1 MYAFVFGPVAVTSEH
16 FETVEPDGSH
26 EFGTRLQVRRVNSD
40 VVDAQRQAAGRD
52 GLHTT
57 IGDPIWRADLF
68 GVVGGPPDNHAHAH
82 YHPTFDGMQPCERE
96 FAPGIVADPIGWAR
110 GQGADGPLDLH
121 VQDGRIADLLTPG
134 AAMDGAN
141 DYDVSGAIVAPG
153 LVDLHG
159 HWYEGS
165 PWGIDPLIS
174 LRGGVTT
181 PCDAGT
187 TGYENFGA
195 LRRP

>member
-96 FAPGIVADPIGWAR
+96 FAPGIVGDPIGWAR
-110 GQGADGPLDLH
+110 GQLADVGA
-121 VQDGRIADLLTPG
+121 LLTAGG
-134 AAMDGAN
+134 A
-141 DYDVSGAIVAPG
+141 
-153 LVDLHG
+153 
-159 HWYEGS
+159 
-165 PWGIDPLIS
+165 
-174 LRGGVTT
+174 
-181 PCDAGT
+181 
-187 TGYENFGA
+187 GA
-195 LRRP
+195 LAQQLDQSEVDDAWPAIEASIRANFSGPRFRPDQLAMLSFTH

>member
-1 MYAFVFGPVAVTSEH
+1 MSPAAE
-16 FETVEPDGSH
+16 
-26 EFGTRLQVRRVNSD
+26 GTRTGDFVLRG
-40 VVDAQRQAAGRD
+40 GR
-52 GLHTT
+52 
-57 IGDPIWRADLF
+57 IIDP
-68 GVVGGPPDNHAHAH
+68 
-82 YHPTFDGMQPCERE
+82 
-96 FAPGIVADPIGWAR
+96 
-110 GQGADGPLDLH
+110 GQGVDGPLDLH
-121 VQDGRIADLLTPG
+121 VQDGRIAALLTPG

-181 PCDAGT
+181 PEGFKAAGVSAGIKFWSDALDGQRSPR
-187 TGYENFGA
+187 E
-195 LRRP
+195 RPPTSM